1 MIGLRKVNC
10 RLTAAAL
17 VLLILPLAAPSAA
30 QTLMAMP
37 VPGVTL
43 YPGDAIATHKLA
55 AKTFRVT
62 AAALQNF
69 ASSPEQLAGKFA
81 RRTMPAGRPIPFA
94 AVRGREIIEQGKPV
108 VMLFQEDGVSISA
121 TVIAL
126 QSGELG
132 EIIEAR
138 NPDSGLVVR
147 ARVTSDGIL
156 VADGT

>member
-10 RLTAAAL
+10 RFTAAAL
-17 VLLILPLAAPSAA
+17 VLLILPLAVPSAA
-30 QTLMAMP
+30 QSLMSMP
-37 VPGVTL
+37 VPTVTF
-43 YPGDAIATHKLA
+43 YPGDAIATTRLTN
-55 AKTFRVT
+55 KTFRVT
-62 AAALQNF
+62 AAALKNF
-69 ASSPEQLAGKFA
+69 VSSPEQLAGKFA